1 VAESANPAPVVRA
14 PARAALFRILA
25 APIAAIFVLL
35 PPLMLFGGIYR
46 GSLRKPSVLEGGIEL
61 LSLSLL
67 LVASLRLLRDRRVA
81 LGAVAALSGLYLQL
95 HQALLPALAALLL
108 FEILVQVGGV
118 ARSLLRSEADSA
130 TLQDQ
135 LDCWVIGLAIWP
147 ACAVV
152 ASLLGVGG
160 IPHLRV
166 LLLALGALAV
176 LWRRREPLIATV
188 SRRFLRASPLEQT
201 LALVLLVLLLL
212 QFAKA
217 AVVVDYDSNWYG
229 LRPEKVLFGER
240 SIFADLRLVHFVYH
254 YSALLLEVLAAPVSG
269 LGEYAFILAVDVGVL
284 AVAMIVL
291 YRFAREAGGSVRES
305 LLLAC
310 LGASIPGVSNM
321 ASTAKGYVLGVLLG
335 TLATLH
341 FWRAVRAQQL
351 APALPGFVALTLM
364 LFARLTS
371 YLYFPLLLLGAAL
384 AWGSARLA
392 GARPPLDVPPVDRR
406 AALRLWAPVLLLSAA
421 DVVAFW
427 IRTWRGTGMPTTP
440 VLSKLWTALGFHYR
454 YPTDALELQLP
465 LGAHFRQASELFDL
479 WYQLFFN
486 PTDLEHV
493 LISWPGNCGLLFLIL
508 SALSLLIRRPSWRE
522 TGLWLL
528 VLPAC
533 AGSLL
538 YATFGVFPHRAP
550 GGDGNYY
557 ILPAS
562 LATVAGGLVLLRQTE
577 KLAPL
582 AAGLIAACTFWLLPL
597 TLVGHWSWHPGTAPF
612 SFHLLRTLP
621 HTNRDWQEKVLQAGL
636 GPLQEYARAHA
647 LKSCG
652 GLTRLAAGDS
662 TDMLARLLPCRFEDF
677 EQLQGTY
684 PGLFESDE
692 AVFRLLRWKELDLLV
707 LARKSLEFEARPLRR
722 VFERLQEDPLV
733 STHESG
739 PYLFLDLSKLTGM
752 GAPNRGH
759 DQ

>member
-1 VAESANPAPVVRA
+1 MIGTPSR
-14 PARAALFRILA
+14 RIALFLGLA
-25 APIAAIFVLL
+25 APIAAVFVLL
-35 PPLMLFGGIYR
+35 PPGKLLGGVYR
-46 GSLRKPSVLEGGIEL
+46 WHLQQPSSVDGGAEL
-61 LSLSLL
+61 IC
-67 LVASLRLLRDRRVA
+67 VA
-81 LGAVAALSGLYLQL
+81 LLCFAFVRFIRDWRMAFGAISALCALYLQL
-95 HQALLPALAALLL
+95 HQVLLPALAALLL
-108 FEILVQVGGV
+108 FEILVQVGGA

-176 LWRRREPLIATV
+176 LWRRREPFVATV
-188 SRRFLRASPLEQT
+188 ARRFVRASVTEQA
-201 LALVLLVLLLL
+201 LALVLLGLLLL
-212 QFAKA
+212 QFGKA

-240 SIFADLRLVHFVYH
+240 SIFADLRLAHFVYH
-254 YSALLLEVLAAPVSG
+254 YAAMLLEVLAAPVSG
-269 LGEYAFILAVDVGVL
+269 LGEFAFILAVDVGVL
-284 AVAMIVL
+284 AVTMIAF

-310 LGASIPGVSNM
+310 LGAAIPGVSNM
-321 ASTAKGYVLGVLLG
+321 ATTAKGYLLAVLLG
-335 TLATLH
+335 TLAALH

-392 GARPPLDVPPVDRR
+392 GARPPPDAPPVDAKKNNYFFSRR
-406 AALRLWAPVLLLSAA
+406 ATMRLWVPVLLLSAA

-427 IRTWRGTGMPTTP
+427 IRAWRGTGMPTTP
-440 VLSKLWTALGFHYR
+440 ILSQLWTALGFHYR
-454 YPTDALELQLP
+454 YPTDALGLELP
-465 LGAHFRQASELFDL
+465 LGAHFSHASELFGL

-486 PTDLEHV
+486 PTNLEHV

-508 SALSLLIRRPSWRE
+508 GALSLLITRPSWRE

-582 AAGLIAACTFWLLPL
+582 AAGLIAACTFSLLPL
-597 TLVGHWSWHPGTAPF
+597 TLVGHWSWHPGTAPL
-612 SFHLLRTLP
+612 SFHFLRTLP
-621 HTNRDWQEKVLQAGL
+621 GAEREWEEKAVQFGM
-636 GPLQEYARAHA
+636 GPLQDYARAHPD
-647 LKSCG
+647 LKTCAG
-652 GLTRLAAGDS
+652 TTRFSGDYPVEMAA
-662 TDMLARLLPCRFEDF
+662 RQLPCRFEDF
-677 EQLQGTY
+677 EQLAGTY
-684 PGLFESDE
+684 AALFASEES
-692 AVFRLLRWKELDLLV
+692 VMRFLRWKQLDLLV
-707 LARKSLEFEARPLRR
+707 LPRENLPGESAPLRQT
-722 VFERLQEDPLV
+722 FERLQADPLV

-739 PYLFLDLSKLTGM
+739 PYLFLDLSRVTGVN
-752 GAPNRGH
+752 GGR
-759 DQ
+759 

>member
-1 VAESANPAPVVRA
+1 VIRTPSPRI
-14 PARAALFRILA
+14 ALFLGLA
-25 APIAAIFVLL
+25 APIAAVFVLL
-35 PPLMLFGGIYR
+35 PPGKLLGGVYR
-46 GSLRKPSVLEGGIEL
+46 WHLQQPSSVDGGAEL
-61 LSLSLL
+61 ICVALL
-67 LVASLRLLRDRRVA
+67 CFAFVRLIRDWRLA
-81 LGAVAALSGLYLQL
+81 LGAISALCALYLQL
-95 HQALLPALAALLL
+95 HQVLLPALAALLL
-108 FEILVQVGGV
+108 FEIFVQVGGA

-130 TLQDQ
+130 SLQDQ

-147 ACAVV
+147 ACAVL

-176 LWRRREPLIATV
+176 LWRRREPFLATV
-188 SRRFLRASPLEQT
+188 ARRFVRASVTEQA
-201 LALVLLVLLLL
+201 LALVLLGLLLL
-212 QFAKA
+212 QFGKA

-240 SIFADLRLVHFVYH
+240 SVFTDLRLAHFVYH
-254 YSALLLEVLAAPVSG
+254 YPAMLLEMLAAPVSG
-269 LGEYAFILAVDVGVL
+269 LGEFAFILAVDVGVL
-284 AVAMIVL
+284 AVTMVVF

-321 ASTAKGYVLGVLLG
+321 ATTAKGYLLGVLLG
-335 TLATLH
+335 TLAALH

-392 GARPPLDVPPVDRR
+392 GARPPPDAPLVDRR

-421 DVVAFW
+421 DLVAFW
-427 IRTWRGTGMPTTP
+427 IRCWLGTGMPTTP
-440 VLSKLWTALGFHYR
+440 ILARLWTALRLHYR
-454 YPTDALELQLP
+454 YPTDALALQLP
-465 LGAHFRQASELFDL
+465 LGAHFRHASELFDL

-493 LISWPGNCGLLFLIL
+493 LISWPGNCALLFLIL

-538 YATFGVFPHRAP
+538 YATFGVFPHNHP

-557 ILPAS
+557 ILPVS

-582 AAGLIAACTFWLLPL
+582 AAGLIAACAFSLMPL
-597 TLVGHWSWHPGTAPF
+597 TLVGHWSWHPGTAPLN
-612 SFHLLRTLP
+612 FHLLRTLP
-621 HTNRDWQEKVLQAGL
+621 GAQREWEQKAVETGM
-636 GPLQEYARAHA
+636 GPLQDYARAHPD
-647 LKSCG
+647 LVSCAG
-652 GLTRLAAGDS
+652 STRLLRDES
-662 TDMLARLLPCRFEDF
+662 TEMIARQLPCRFEDF
-677 EQLQGTY
+677 EQLFAY
-684 PGLFESDE
+684 PALFESEE
-692 AVFRLLRWKELDLLV
+692 AVLRLLQWKQLDLLV
-707 LARKSLEFEARPLRR
+707 LPRSKLACFESPPLRR
-722 VFERLQEDPLV
+722 AFERLQADPLV

-739 PYLFLDLSKLTGM
+739 PYLFLDLSRVTGV
-752 GAPNRGH
+752 NRGR
-759 DQ
+759 

>member
-1 VAESANPAPVVRA
+1 VIRA
-14 PARAALFRILA
+14 RSHRAVLFLGLA
-25 APIAAIFVLL
+25 APIAAVFVLL
-35 PPLMLFGGIYR
+35 PPGKLLGGVYR
-46 GSLRKPSVLEGGIEL
+46 WHLQQPSSVDGGAEL
-61 LSLSLL
+61 ICVALL
-67 LVASLRLLRDRRVA
+67 CFASVRFIRDWRLA
-81 LGAVAALSGLYLQL
+81 LGAVSALCALYLQL
-95 HQALLPALAALLL
+95 HQVLLPAVAALLI
-108 FEILVQVGGV
+108 FEILVQVGGA

-176 LWRRREPLIATV
+176 LWRRREPFLATV
-188 SRRFLRASPLEQT
+188 ARRFVRASATEQA
-201 LALVLLVLLLL
+201 LALVLLALVLL
-212 QFAKA
+212 QFGKA

-229 LRPEKVLFGER
+229 LRPEKVLFGDR
-240 SIFADLRLVHFVYH
+240 SIFADLRLVHFGYH
-254 YSALLLEVLAAPVSG
+254 FSVKLLEVLAAPVSG
-269 LGEYAFILAVDVGVL
+269 LGEFAFIFAVNVGVL
-284 AVAMIVL
+284 AVTMIVF

-321 ASTAKGYVLGVLLG
+321 ATTAKADLLSVLLG
-335 TLATLH
+335 TLAALH
-341 FWRAVRAQQL
+341 LWRAVRAQQL
-351 APALPGFVALTLM
+351 APALPGLVALTLM
-364 LFARLTS
+364 LLTRLTA

-384 AWGSARLA
+384 AWANARLA
-392 GARPPLDVPPVDRR
+392 GARPPPDTPPVDRR

-421 DVVAFW
+421 DAVAFS

-440 VLSKLWTALGFHYR
+440 ILSGLWTALGMHYR
-454 YPTDALELQLP
+454 YPTDALARDYA
-465 LGAHFRQASELFDL
+465 LGAHFNHASELFDL

-486 PTDLEHV
+486 PTGLEHV
-493 LISWPGNCGLLFLIL
+493 LISWPGNGGLLFLIL
-508 SALSLLIRRPSWRE
+508 GVFSLLIRRPSWRE

-562 LATVAGGLVLLRQTE
+562 LAAVAGGVVLLRQME
-577 KLAPL
+577 KLAPI
-582 AAGLIAACTFWLLPL
+582 AAGLIAACTFSLLPL
-597 TLVGHWSWHPGTAPF
+597 TLVGHWSWHPGTAPL

-621 HTNRDWQEKVLQAGL
+621 GAQREWEEKAVQFGM
-636 GPLQEYARAHA
+636 GPLQDYARAHPD
-647 LKSCG
+647 LKACAG
-652 GLTRLAAGDS
+652 TTRFSGEYPVEMAA
-662 TDMLARLLPCRFEDF
+662 RQLPCRFEDF
-677 EQLQGTY
+677 EQLGGTY
-684 PGLFESDE
+684 PALFASEDS
-692 AVFRLLRWKELDLLV
+692 VMRLLRWKQLDLLV
-707 LARKSLEFEARPLRR
+707 LPREKFPGEPAPLRQA
-722 VFERLQEDPLV
+722 FERLRADPLV

-739 PYLFLDLSKLTGM
+739 PYLFLDLSRVTGV
-752 GAPNRGH
+752 NRPR
-759 DQ
+759 